1 MQTLTWFRYDLRVD
15 DNESFLQSL
24 GSNKNL
30 LVYIFDENIWRDQTS
45 STFHL
50 KFTIDSL
57 EDLKNQLMIKYNAHL
72 NIYYG
77 DTLEILKHLIKKYN
91 ITHVNSNRIFRG
103 LLTNRIDN
111 TCKDLFNENSIEW
124 KIFNQFGIQLSKR
137 NRSTWSKDWR
147 RFMSRKIQNQ
157 SDVKCKFISDS
168 MMTDYKIK
176 TNIIA
181 SSVIQSGGSRQ
192 AERLLDSF
200 ISYRGTEYQSQMSSP
215 LTAETSCSRLSP
227 SIALGTISIRT
238 IYQTTLN
245 KLKTDINTSHKK
257 SLKSFKSRL
266 AWHCHFIQ
274 KLYDQ
279 PSIENSNLNP
289 AYDGMRENS
298 FDEKKYQAWTD
309 GETGYPFVD
318 ACMRYLKETG
328 WINFRMRAML
338 VSFASYQLWLDW
350 KITSKYLARYFTDY
364 EPGIHYSQFQ
374 MQSGTT
380 GINTIRIYNP
390 IKQSMDHDKYG
401 HFIKKWVPE
410 ISDLPDVYIH
420 QPWLLTPIEMK
431 STDFKFGERYPHRI
445 VENTKSTQLA
455 KEKIWSVKTSKTAKE
470 IAKDIVKKHAS
481 NKLSIR

>member
-1 MQTLTWFRYDLRVD
+1 MQTLTWFRHDLRVD
-15 DNESFLQSL
+15 DNESFFHSL
-24 GSNKNL
+24 ESNKNL
-30 LVYIFDENIWRDQTS
+30 LIYIFDENIWTDQTS
-45 STFHL
+45 SSFHL

-57 EDLKNQLMIKYNAHL
+57 DDLNKQLMIKYNAHL

-91 ITHVNSNRIFRG
+91 VTHVNSNRIFRG
-103 LLTNRIDN
+103 LLTNKIDDS
-111 TCKDLFNENSIEW
+111 CKNLFNENSIEW

-137 NRSTWSKDWR
+137 NRSTWSTDWR
-147 RFMSRKIQNQ
+147 KFMSRKIQNH

-168 MMTDYKIK
+168 IMTDYKIK
-176 TNIIA
+176 TNTIA
-181 SSVIQSGGSRQ
+181 SSDIQSGGSRQ
-192 AERLLDSF
+192 AKKLLDSF

-215 LTAETSCSRLSP
+215 LTADTSCSRLSP

-289 AYDGMRENS
+289 AYNGMRENS

-410 ISDLPDVYIH
+410 ISALPDAYIH

-431 STDFKFGERYPHRI
+431 STDFKFGQRYPHRI
-445 VENTKSTQLA
+445 VENTTSTQLA
-455 KEKIWSVKTSKTAKE
+455 KEKIWGIKTSKTAKE
-470 IAKDIVKKHAS
+470 ISKDIVKKHAS